1 MLDIGMASDRSHR
14 HVLHT
19 SVACPARAR
28 SLVSANLRHLLP
40 RLVGSEAEPL
50 LRLLLPAPDGAGH
63 GGGGIGLALGKDLL
77 RPQAQTSAEHWR
89 DAREIE
95 HTIGTQPNGS
105 MPGTRTWPLPKW
117 LTWMVVP
124 QLRNRTRRRAA
135 IACFAGLLVPVGY
148 SVKDASVATTPRT
161 RLIESHS
168 LLATKRATAAAFD
181 ISSSEDTVEATLLW
195 GVNKVLSK
203 GDEPDSSPD
212 AGRPWQ
218 VNLVRNSSFIGR
230 LEFSSSFVF
239 DEATQ
244 AHVAAAC
251 DELRRQPWVQLD
263 ADTATQGFGGRVGCF
278 VDEFRAWLSNRSQGA
293 LPDFGT
299 SYPVPNEKKPAL
311 ALATFVAS
319 DEGVLWQP
327 YVGSVGSQ
335 DYIRFVSI
343 SAKLKLRS
351 SATRSEARESASM
364 VLNMTDRI
372 NAAAPASAGPAIAS
386 TEEVWAWMRAQAALP
401 SEAMG
406 GSARTASVC
415 LVVLLLISGS
425 LPLTALTMIAVTF
438 ATATML
444 GLLVASGWA
453 LGSVEAVL
461 ACVTPALLTPPAAL
475 IIRAYV
481 RASRPS
487 GPRLAVESRVERAVR
502 AFEQASIPITS
513 GWVAMAVALTPMLL
527 CQLMTEFKVAAAL
540 CFAAAC
546 VSAWIGVFLPLLL
559 AEIGPEA
566 AGRGLPLWGSLPWL
580 LLPLLDPAGAFR
592 RRRDAVHYRVVLCTQ
607 AETTGEASAALQRD
621 PPASGQK
628 RTHRSAGS
636 IRMVVDS
643 RQQSNGSYGKSQCQD
658 ERQPWRQ
665 SCGAPRKLK
674 GGRRGNLLR
683 HEQRIRSSSKVDVVL
698 KLEFL

>member
-1 MLDIGMASDRSHR
+1 MRDTGFAVFDSIVVGTAGFIACSTSGWLPIAHIGTFCTLQLLVQL
-14 HVLHT
+14 VLALLYLPICVIFFHDWLE
-19 SVACPARAR
+19 AKP
-28 SLVSANLRHLLP
+28 NLCF
-40 RLVGSEAEPL
+40 VCCI
-50 LRLLLPAPDGAGH
+50 PAPDGAGSQWRWH
-63 GGGGIGLALGKDLL
+63 QFWRSAWDLL
-77 RPQAQTSAEHWR
+77 RPQAQTSTEHWR

-95 HTIGTQPNGS
+95 HTIGTKPNGS

-168 LLATKRATAAAFD
+168 LLATKRATAAALG
-181 ISSSEDTVEATLLW
+181 ISSSEDTVKATLLW

-251 DELRRQPWVQLD
+251 DELRQQPWVQLD
-263 ADTATQGFGGRVGCF
+263 ADTATQGLGGRVECF

-319 DEGVLWQP
+319 NEGVLWQP

-351 SATRSEARESASM
+351 SATRSEARESADL

-401 SEAMG
+401 SEAMA

-425 LPLTALTMIAVTF
+425 LPLTALTMTAVTF

-513 GWVAMAVALTPMLL
+513 GWVAMAVACLL
-527 CQLMTEFKVAAAL
+527 YTSPSPRDRQKSRMPS
-540 CFAAAC
+540 
-546 VSAWIGVFLPLLL
+546 SA
-559 AEIGPEA
+559 
-566 AGRGLPLWGSLPWL
+566 
-580 LLPLLDPAGAFR
+580 
-592 RRRDAVHYRVVLCTQ
+592 
-607 AETTGEASAALQRD
+607 
-621 PPASGQK
+621 
-628 RTHRSAGS
+628 
-636 IRMVVDS
+636 
-643 RQQSNGSYGKSQCQD
+643 
-658 ERQPWRQ
+658 
-665 SCGAPRKLK
+665 
-674 GGRRGNLLR
+674 
-683 HEQRIRSSSKVDVVL
+683 
-698 KLEFL
+698 